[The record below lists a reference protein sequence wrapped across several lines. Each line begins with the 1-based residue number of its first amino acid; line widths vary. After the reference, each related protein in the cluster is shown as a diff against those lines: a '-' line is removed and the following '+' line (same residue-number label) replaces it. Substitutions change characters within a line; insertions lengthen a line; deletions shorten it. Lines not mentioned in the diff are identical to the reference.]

1 MSEPEPESGA
11 GISIPEPLHPAKDF
25 DDWRVCL
32 RPDALG
38 LAGAF
43 SKQFRVTV
51 EEGVMSLLTT
61 VSHALGDSEQVAL
74 PHGNLS
80 PPLNWLAV
88 TAEQE
93 PIWTGALL
101 RYLRIGLEEQVEN
114 RLRLHNARSERGEK
128 TDRKAEE
135 AIVPEKRLERLTEAA
150 GLQAL
155 RRIVDTITTDNPK
168 PPFDRPPIDR
178 VVSLLTPQGGLLRSL
193 SRLSPLEI
201 LALEETLT
209 GVRTSSIRIQPT
221 GPATT
226 PFFLW
231 QLPEVDARAFFR
243 QHGKWLRQVPA
254 IVTRGTQPSFP
265 CINIDAPVLRQFD
278 RLAQLLFTE
287 RHARHGKARVHQID
301 AKSGKSVM
309 RFLNEAGK
317 HQVARK
323 DDLPLRWVADLG
335 IKFSLSLMRLEEEQA
350 LNRRLVQNGLELA
363 KFFARRRMEILSVT
377 GWGDGAENAETADLS
392 MEERRVYLKICESD
406 GLTKAELRRSSHE
419 MSANERDRIVAKLLS
434 VRLVRQ
440 DGKLLRQNAA

>member
-1 MSEPEPESGA
+1 MSETEPENEA
-11 GISIPEPLHPAKDF
+11 GIPIPEPLHPAKEYE
-25 DDWRVCL
+25 DWRVCL

-38 LAGAF
+38 LAGSF

-61 VSHALGDSEQVAL
+61 ASHSLGESEQVAL

-80 PPLNWLAV
+80 PPINWLAI

-101 RYLRIGLEEQVEN
+101 RYLRTGIEEQVED
-114 RLRLHNARSERGEK
+114 RLRIHNARSERDGE

-135 AIVPEKRLERLTEAA
+135 AIDPEKRLERLTEAA
-150 GLQAL
+150 GLQVL
-155 RRIVDTITTDNPK
+155 RRMVDTITTDNPK

-178 VVSLLTPQGGLLRSL
+178 VVSLLTPPGRLLRSL
-193 SRLSPLEI
+193 TRLSPLEI
-201 LALEETLT
+201 LGLEEALM
-209 GVRTSSIRIQPT
+209 GVLNSSLRNRPV
-221 GPATT
+221 GPAST

-231 QLPEVDARAFFR
+231 QLPEVDARVFFR
-243 QHGKWLRQVPA
+243 QHGMWLRQVPA

-265 CINIDAPVLRQFD
+265 CIDIDVPVLRHFD
-278 RLAQLLFTE
+278 QLAQLIFTE
-287 RHARHGKARVHQID
+287 RHARHGNPRVHQID

-317 HQVARK
+317 HQVATK

-335 IKFSLSLMRLEEEQA
+335 IKLSLSLMRLEEEQA
-350 LNRRLVQNGLELA
+350 LNPRLVQNGIELA
-363 KFFARRRMEILSVT
+363 KFFARRRMEILSAT
-377 GWGDGAENAETADLS
+377 GWGHDAENAETPDLS
-392 MEERRVYLKICESD
+392 MEERRAYLKICESE
-406 GLTKAELRRSSHE
+406 GMTKADLRRSSHE
-419 MSANERDRIVAKLLS
+419 MSAGERDRIVAKLLS
-434 VRLVRQ
+434 LRLVRQ

>member
-1 MSEPEPESGA
+1 MSQPEQENEA
-11 GISIPEPLHPAKDF
+11 GISIPESLRPAKDY

-51 EEGVMSLLTT
+51 EEGVMALLTT
-61 VSHALGDSEQVAL
+61 ASHALGDSEQAAL
-74 PHGNLS
+74 PHGNFS
-80 PPLNWLAV
+80 PPLNWLAI
-88 TAEQE
+88 TADQE

-101 RYLRIGLEEQVEN
+101 RYLRTGFEEQVED
-114 RLRLHNARSERGEK
+114 RLRIQNERSDRDVE

-135 AIVPEKRLERLTEAA
+135 AIDPVKRLERLTEAA

-155 RRIVDTITTDNPK
+155 RRIVDTITTDNPQ

-178 VVSLLTPQGGLLRSL
+178 VVSLLTPPGGLLRSL

-201 LALEETLT
+201 LGLEEALM
-209 GVRTSSIRIQPT
+209 GVRASSLRNRPT
-221 GPATT
+221 GPAST

-243 QHGKWLRQVPA
+243 QNGKWLRQVPA

-287 RHARHGKARVHQID
+287 RHARHGNPRVHQID

-317 HQVARK
+317 HQVATK

-350 LNRRLVQNGLELA
+350 LNPRLVQNGLELA
-363 KFFARRRMEILSVT
+363 KFFARRRIEILSAS
-377 GWGDGAENAETADLS
+377 GWSPGAENAETADLS
-392 MEERRVYLKICESD
+392 IEERWAYLKICESD
-406 GLTKAELRRSSHE
+406 GMTKAYLRRSSHE
-419 MSANERDRIVAKLLS
+419 MTAGERDRIVAKLLS
-434 VRLVRQ
+434 LRLIRQ
-440 DGKLLRQNAA
+440 DGKFLRQNAA